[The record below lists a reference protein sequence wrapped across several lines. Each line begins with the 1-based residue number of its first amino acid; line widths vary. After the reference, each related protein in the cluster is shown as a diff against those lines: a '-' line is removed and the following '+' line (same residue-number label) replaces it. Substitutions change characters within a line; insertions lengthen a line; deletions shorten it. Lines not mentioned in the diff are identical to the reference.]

1 MRKSL
6 RWALA
11 IGIPMALLSIGC
23 GGGEPSFKGR
33 TVAEWMEDFKNPE
46 YDVNRRAISAI
57 VGIGEPAV
65 SSLTAGLKDE
75 DRRIRVMALLALREL
90 GPKGK
95 AAIPAL
101 CALFDGSESALG
113 TDRQFFLKTVAG
125 TLGRMGPD
133 GIRALLEAT
142 KISADDMDPLSTKDP
157 AAAFRGAA
165 KVFFLFEAF
174 DASAIPILIE
184 IMNDKGADAGLRSQA
199 MLGLGMGMAGKGS
212 EEAAAAL
219 VQILKGADETFRF
232 LAAHTLTII
241 APENEDLYGYLIEW
255 LKDKESDIR
264 WNAASMLGR
273 LGGRAVGALPL
284 LEEALKDE
292 DDDVRRAAAE
302 ALKAI
307 RLETEEGIPE
317 LVKRLKGADDHAR
330 YLASESLVRVGP
342 SAVPALIEV
351 LVKGPS
357 VEARKSAAETLEKLG
372 PGAEP
377 AIPALLQALKDPDD
391 AIVLAA
397 SSALGAAG
405 PKAVPGLTEALKH
418 EDPRVREA
426 AKSARRSLTS
436 EDP

>member
-1 MRKSL
+1 M
-6 RWALA
+6 
-11 IGIPMALLSIGC
+11 
-23 GGGEPSFKGR
+23 F
-33 TVAEWMEDFKNPE
+33 
-46 YDVNRRAISAI
+46 
-57 VGIGEPAV
+57 
-65 SSLTAGLKDE
+65 
-75 DRRIRVMALLALREL
+75 
-90 GPKGK
+90 
-95 AAIPAL
+95 
-101 CALFDGSESALG
+101 
-113 TDRQFFLKTVAG
+113 
-125 TLGRMGPD
+125 
-133 GIRALLEAT
+133 
-142 KISADDMDPLSTKDP
+142 
-157 AAAFRGAA
+157 
-165 KVFFLFEAF
+165 
-174 DASAIPILIE
+174 
-184 IMNDKGADAGLRSQA
+184 
-199 MLGLGMGMAGKGS
+199 
-212 EEAAAAL
+212 
-219 VQILKGADETFRF
+219 
-232 LAAHTLTII
+232 
-241 APENEDLYGYLIEW
+241 
-255 LKDKESDIR
+255 
-264 WNAASMLGR
+264 
-273 LGGRAVGALPL
+273 
-284 LEEALKDE
+284 
-292 DDDVRRAAAE
+292 RRAAAE

-330 YLASESLVRVGP
+330 HLASESLVRVGP